1 MRHLLCS
8 LLILLMVVVGCAE
21 PSDQEATSDAVALP
35 EAAEAPGDLAALE
48 SPYVETPLQ
57 NEYVDVHHVT
67 LPAGAA
73 IAPHEGGARVV
84 YSLGAYTLRFETDGA
99 SETNTFEEGD
109 IHYHE
114 SGVHAVENT
123 GNEEANYVVFERRE
137 AALPPSEVEGDTE
150 IPSAAEGATNE
161 VIFENDHATV
171 HRIVLQPGAELPP
184 HPGRAR
190 VIYSLSDYTVAYT
203 GPEGA
208 SEQRF
213 EAGMAHFHG
222 PGTHSV
228 ENTGDVV
235 ARFLAVE
242 LKQ

>member
-1 MRHLLCS
+1 
-8 LLILLMVVVGCAE
+8 MVAVGCAE

-73 IAPHEGGARVV
+73 IAPHEGGTRVV

-137 AALPPSEVEGDTE
+137 AALPTAQAEGDTDIATPGEGTADE
-150 IPSAAEGATNE
+150 IILDNEFAE
-161 VIFENDHATV
+161 V
-171 HRIVLQPGAELPP
+171 HRVTLQPRAQLPP
-184 HPGRAR
+184 HKGYAR
-190 VIYSLSDYTVAYT
+190 VIYSLSGYLLEFT
-203 GPEGA
+203 GEDGTR
-208 SEQRF
+208 EQRF
-213 EAGMAHFHG
+213 QAGEAHYHD
-222 PGTHSV
+222 PGDHTV
-228 ENTGDVV
+228 ENAGDSV
-235 ARFLAVE
+235 AEFLVAE
-242 LKQ
+242 FKQ